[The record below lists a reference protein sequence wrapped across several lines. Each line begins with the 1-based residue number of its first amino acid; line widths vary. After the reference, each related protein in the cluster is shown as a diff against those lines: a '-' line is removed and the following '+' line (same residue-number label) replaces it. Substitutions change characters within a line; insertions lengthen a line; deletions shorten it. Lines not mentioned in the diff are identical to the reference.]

1 MSLAK
6 RALELPRRSAVRRR
20 IEFFLGSLS
29 DESIAERKAEVVAE
43 RKAEVVAE
51 GESEGESGEVVG

>member
-6 RALELPRRSAVRRR
+6 RALELPRKSAVRKR

-29 DESIAERKAEVVAE
+29 DESIAARKAEEAAKKFGE
-43 RKAEVVAE
+43 APEE
-51 GESEGESGEVVG
+51 GG